1 LVLVADN
8 AYWAKIYVVKHE
20 VVLAMCDKE
29 LIGKKL
35 KGKYADVKV
44 ERSFYGERIIDD
56 DVMVEKL
63 LKHCGIGNLMG
74 RRIVAFAIKKGF
86 ITKENVISIGGVP
99 HAQFVKM

>member
-1 LVLVADN
+1 M
-8 AYWAKIYVVKHE
+8 YWAKIYVVKHE

-35 KGKYADVKV
+35 KGRHGDVKV
-44 ERSFYGERIIDD
+44 ERGFYGEKVIEDEA
-56 DVMVEKL
+56 MATKL
-63 LKHCGIGNLMG
+63 LTHCSIGNLMG
-74 RRIVAFAIKKGF
+74 KRIVALAAKKGF